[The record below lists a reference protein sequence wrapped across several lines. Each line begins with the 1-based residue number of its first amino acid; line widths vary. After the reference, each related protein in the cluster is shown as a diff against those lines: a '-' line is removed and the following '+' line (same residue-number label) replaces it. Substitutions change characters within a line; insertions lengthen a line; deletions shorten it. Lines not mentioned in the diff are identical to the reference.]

1 MSSSVRQPVSS
12 ANPAVLFSKAP
23 VLDGSSDFSGLLAA
37 APRCAILS
45 LEFVAKP
52 ENARSAP
59 LSLPEEIQA
68 AFAKLT
74 GFRGSMIMVSEQEPR
89 LITAVI
95 FWSEGNW
102 KQRSSQCVR
111 RARAVLAPYLDR
123 SLRVQTMVAH
133 LPEARCEEAEQTR
146 ADSGYIDE
154 SVIQEENSC
163 AA

>member
-12 ANPAVLFSKAP
+12 ANPAVLFS
-23 VLDGSSDFSGLLAA
+23 DSSVRHVKSGLSGFLAV

-52 ENARSAP
+52 ENARTTP
-59 LSLPEEIQA
+59 LSLPADMQA
-68 AFAKLT
+68 AFAELP

-89 LITAVI
+89 LITAVL
-95 FWSEGNW
+95 FWSAGDW
-102 KQRSSQCVR
+102 QRSSSQCVR

-133 LPEARCEEAEQTR
+133 LPEPRAEEAEQTR
-146 ADSGYIDE
+146 ADSSYIDE